1 MPIRIYNTQS
11 RRKET
16 FQPLEEGKVR
26 MYVCG
31 VTVYDHPHIGHARC
45 YVAFDAMVRH
55 FRARGYQ
62 VDYVRNFTDIDDK
75 IIKRAAELGLD
86 TAELSQRFIESF
98 TQDMEAL
105 GVLPPDREPRA
116 TEHIP
121 EIIAWVEGLLEKGHA
136 YVIEGDVYFAVDSFA
151 GYGKLSGR
159 DLSEMRAGARVGVDQ
174 RKKNPMDFAL
184 WKSSK
189 PGEPSWPSPWG
200 PGRPGWH
207 IECSVMSTKYL
218 GTTFDI
224 HGGGQDLVFPHHENE
239 VAQAEALTGRPF
251 ARYWVHNG
259 FVRVD
264 QEKMSKSLGNF
275 FTIKDILQTT
285 RPEVLRLFLLSKHYR
300 SPLDFSD
307 QALKQSAQGMERLYT
322 TLRDIQEA
330 VPQEVSQEIRLPPDR
345 AQLQEIDQAVEQFE
359 LGMDDDFNTARAIG
373 ALFALARLA
382 NRLLAQPAKD
392 ERDALL
398 GLCGARLRQ
407 LGGRLGIL
415 GQDPEEFLKGRAGQG
430 QGPDAEQIEAL
441 IAQRAQARK
450 DKDFATAD
458 RIRDQLTEM
467 GVVLEDTPQGTRWRL
482 AE

>member
-1 MPIRIYNTQS
+1 MSIRIYNTQS
-11 RRKET
+11 RRKES
-16 FQPLEEGKVR
+16 FQPLEEGRVR

-55 FRARGYQ
+55 FRARGFQ
-62 VDYVRNFTDIDDK
+62 VEYVRNFTDIDDK

-86 TAELSQRFIESF
+86 TAELSQRFIDSF
-98 TQDMEAL
+98 SQDMEAL

-136 YVIEGDVYFAVDSFA
+136 YLIEGDVYFAVDSFA

-159 DLSEMRAGARVGVDQ
+159 ELSEMRAGARVGVDQ

-200 PGRPGWH
+200 AGRPGWH

-264 QEKMSKSLGNF
+264 REKMSKSLGNF
-275 FTIKDILQTT
+275 FTIKDILKTT

-322 TLRDIQEA
+322 TLRDIQA
-330 VPQEVSQEIRLPPDR
+330 VVPREVSQDIRLPHDR
-345 AQLQEIDQAVEQFE
+345 RRLQEIDQTVEQFE

-373 ALFALARLA
+373 ALFALARQA
-382 NRLLAQPAKD
+382 NRLLAQPDKD
-392 ERDALL
+392 ERNALL

-407 LGGRLGIL
+407 LGARLGLL
-415 GQDPEEFLKGRAGQG
+415 GREPEEFLKGRAGREE
-430 QGPDAEQIEAL
+430 GPDPAEIEEL
-441 IAQRAQARK
+441 IARRARARK
-450 DKDFATAD
+450 DKDFASAD